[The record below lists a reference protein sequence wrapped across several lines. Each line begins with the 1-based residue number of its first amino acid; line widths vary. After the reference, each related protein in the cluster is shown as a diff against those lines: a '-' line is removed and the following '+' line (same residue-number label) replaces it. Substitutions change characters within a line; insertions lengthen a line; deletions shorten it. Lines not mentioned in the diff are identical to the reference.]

1 MLMSLQRTS
10 RVRCGFASLADVMT
24 GRLDDRMDSYF
35 LSETLKYL
43 FLTFDDALRQRPN
56 RRDLAYSAALSH
68 ADIQRAFARCSA
80 TLTDGAHGTAA
91 GAALGG
97 GRQRVTPIAPSADPA
112 VLQLCPSRWTSHA
125 HRSCR
130 THAHMCPR
138 VCCRR
143 HAQCGGGLRSAASA
157 GRRSGP

>member
-97 GRQRVTPIAPSADPA
+97 WQAACHPD
-112 VLQLCPSRWTSHA
+112 
-125 HRSCR
+125 RSVR
-130 THAHMCPR
+130 
-138 VCCRR
+138 
-143 HAQCGGGLRSAASA
+143 
-157 GRRSGP
+157 